1 MPTPIGHSLTGYLIY
16 RATGEEQG
24 HRRWS
29 MLALYL
35 LGANSPDLDF
45 IPGMLVGESGR
56 YHHGPSHSLGFAILF
71 GLVVSLAILFL
82 RLGDVIRKSIIF
94 FSLYFS
100 HVILDYFSTD
110 TSLPY
115 GVPLLWPLSAEYYI
129 APFAFLP
136 DIQRAPLLGMQF
148 IASFFSLHNLWAVT
162 VESLMFI
169 PLIFLMLVWKRRP
182 PRSVRTSAAQ
192 TLGKGTS

>member
-1 MPTPIGHSLTGYLIY
+1 MGYLIY
-16 RATGEEQG
+16 RTSGAVPS
-24 HRRWS
+24 HSRWS
-29 MLALYL
+29 TLALYL
-35 LGANSPDLDF
+35 LGANAADLDF
-45 IPGMLVGESGR
+45 IPGMLVGEPGR

-94 FSLYFS
+94 LLLYFS

-115 GVPLLWPLSAEYYI
+115 GVPLLWPLSAGYYI

-136 DIQRAPLLGMQF
+136 DVQRAPSSGMEF
-148 IASFFSLHNLWAVT
+148 IASVFSLHNLWAVT

-169 PLIFLMLVWKRRP
+169 PLFFMLLVWNPRPRRAVP
-182 PRSVRTSAAQ
+182 PSAAQ
-192 TLGKGTS
+192 SRGNGAA

>member
-1 MPTPIGHSLTGYLIY
+1 MPTPVGHSLMGYLIY
-16 RATGEEQG
+16 SGTGAEPSY
-24 HRRWS
+24 RRWS
-29 MLALYL
+29 PLVLYL
-35 LGANSPDLDF
+35 LGANAADLDF
-45 IPGMLVGESGR
+45 IPGMLVGEPGR

-71 GLVVSLAILFL
+71 GLAVSLAILFL
-82 RLGDVIRKSIIF
+82 RLGDVVRNSIIS

-136 DIQRAPLLGMQF
+136 DVQRAPSSGMEF
-148 IASFFSLHNLWAVT
+148 IASVFSLHNLWAVT

-169 PLIFLMLVWKRRP
+169 PLIFLMLVWNRRP
-182 PRSVRTSAAQ
+182 PGSVPTSAAQ
-192 TLGKGTS
+192 SRGRAPQ